1 MQRARASIGVMT
13 NTAILFLV
21 IRLTPVLQVSPDD
34 MKALMSHPEEYER
47 VLMACAANAKI
58 GPFTATSGLIL
69 DYYLNAATNMMDAI
83 AAPMITRMILDLLST
98 KFRPNPQ
105 QRLLVVGM
113 EMAGGVMVGQCAA
126 TASITHPKMC
136 EWCDFVY
143 CRKKR
148 KSSGT
153 CQQLEGPRSITDRT
167 PESSTLHAVFL
178 DDAMSSGGSMRD
190 AALLLKED
198 YNIELQGAVYLVDRS
213 RDRKELD
220 HKKLGL
226 TDPIL
231 ANTKCFALFDLD
243 PHMHEAIMT
252 RTQVTMSKD

>member
-1 MQRARASIGVMT
+1 
-13 NTAILFLV
+13 
-21 IRLTPVLQVSPDD
+21 
-34 MKALMSHPEEYER
+34 
-47 VLMACAANAKI
+47 
-58 GPFTATSGLIL
+58 
-69 DYYLNAATNMMDAI
+69 
-83 AAPMITRMILDLLST
+83 
-98 KFRPNPQ
+98 
-105 QRLLVVGM
+105 
-113 EMAGGVMVGQCAA
+113 
-126 TASITHPKMC
+126 
-136 EWCDFVY
+136 
-143 CRKKR
+143 
-148 KSSGT
+148 
-153 CQQLEGPRSITDRT
+153 
-167 PESSTLHAVFL
+167 
-178 DDAMSSGGSMRD
+178 MRD